1 MLATLDPVERMQAAE
16 REMLPLLPDA
26 AATSIDRQIIRDGI
40 ALGIVPSVLRTRP
53 DMPADIDIRWLRF
66 RAACAR
72 AEMRLYPEMTAYL
85 RAVANGAD
93 AEATAREKAYTP

>member
-1 MLATLDPVERMQAAE
+1 MLATLDPVAAE

-40 ALGIVPSVLRTRP
+40 ALGIVPSILRTRP
-53 DMPADIDIRWLRF
+53 GMPADIDIRWLRF

-72 AEMRLYPEMTAYL
+72 AEMRLYPELHDFL
-85 RAVANGAD
+85 RNRACQAD
-93 AEATAREKAYTP
+93 AEATARERANERRAA